1 MASLDGRRRAV
12 VALLLLAVAG
22 GLLRLALRAE
32 PVALPD
38 APPGRIACVSYTPF
52 YRPGESPLDPHVR
65 VSAARIEADLA
76 VLSRR
81 FGCVRTYSV
90 GQGMDQVPAIA
101 QRDGMQVLLGI
112 WLGRDPAANAR
123 EMTLGIATAR
133 AHRTAIRAIVV
144 GNEVLL
150 RGELP
155 ASAIATDLDQVRAAT
170 GLPVT
175 YADVW
180 EFWLQHPQLA
190 AHVDFVTIHILPYW
204 EDRPVAVGRA
214 VQHVAAVVSQVRAAF
229 PGKPM
234 LIGETGWPSRG
245 RAHQAAVP
253 SLVNEARFV
262 REFLLYAQQNHVP
275 YNLIEAFDQPWKRR
289 LEGTVGGYWG
299 LYDDARQPKFPL
311 HGPVTED
318 PQAWHAL
325 APAALLALAFALP
338 AWRRRRPHAW
348 ALRILAGFGSGLALA
363 AAWQQ
368 LADGARSALE
378 WVVGSAA
385 LAAMVVTVWI
395 LTARLARWIGD
406 DDAAPAVPVATLMLT
421 RMHCGWLIALAWLD
435 LLLVFDPR
443 YRDLPLALVAP
454 AALGFALLRIA
465 GLAPATARADRR
477 PQLLALG
484 IVLLAT
490 VIVLQERGL
499 NPWTWAWLGLNLL
512 LGSSLGRIRP
522 V

>member
-1 MASLDGRRRAV
+1 MTSLGARRRAV
-12 VALLLLAVAG
+12 VALLLIAVAG
-22 GLLRLALRAE
+22 GLLRLALRAT

-52 YRPGESPLDPHVR
+52 YRPGESPLDPHAR
-65 VSAARIEADLA
+65 VGAARIEADLA

-81 FGCVRTYSV
+81 FDCVRTYSV

-101 QRDGMQVLLGI
+101 QRNGMQVLLGI

-123 EMTLGIATAR
+123 EMALGIATAR
-133 AHRTAIRAIVV
+133 AHRAAIRAIVV

-155 ASAIATDLDQVRAAT
+155 ASAIAADLDRVRAAT

-180 EFWLQHPQLA
+180 EFWLQHPRLA

-204 EDRPVAVGRA
+204 EDHPVAVSQA
-214 VQHVAAVVSQVRAAF
+214 VPHIAAVVARVRAAF
-229 PGKPM
+229 PGKPV

-245 RAHQAAVP
+245 RVRQAAVP
-253 SLVNEARFV
+253 SLINEARFM
-262 REFLLYAQQNHVP
+262 REFLRYAHQEHVP

-311 HGPVTED
+311 QGPVAED
-318 PQAWHAL
+318 PRAWRAL
-325 APAALLALAFALP
+325 VPAALLALAFALA
-338 AWRRRRPHAW
+338 AWRRRWPER
-348 ALRILAGFGSGLALA
+348 ALRALAGFGSGLALA

-368 LADGARSALE
+368 LADGARGALE
-378 WVVGSAA
+378 WGAGSAA
-385 LAAMVVTVWI
+385 LAAMLATAWI
-395 LTARLARWIGD
+395 LAARLARRIGD
-406 DDAAPAVPVATLMLT
+406 ADAAPAMSASTPLLT
-421 RMHCGWLIALAWLD
+421 RLQGGWLIVLAWLD

-443 YRDLPLALVAP
+443 YRDLPLALIAP
-454 AALGFALLRIA
+454 VALGFVLLRVA
-465 GLAPATARADRR
+465 GLAPALAPADRR

-484 IVLLAT
+484 SASLAT
-490 VIVLQERGL
+490 ITVLQERGL
-499 NPWTWAWLGLNLL
+499 NPWAWAWLGLNLL
-512 LGSSLGRIRP
+512 LGSSLWRIR
-522 V
+522 VA

>member
-1 MASLDGRRRAV
+1 MTSLDARRLAV
-12 VALLLLAVAG
+12 VALLLIAVAG

-52 YRPGESPLDPHVR
+52 YRPGESPLDPVAHI
-65 VSAARIEADLA
+65 SAARIEADLA

-81 FGCVRTYSV
+81 FDCVRTYSV
-90 GQGMDQVPAIA
+90 GQGMDRVPAIA

-112 WLGRDPAANAR
+112 WLGRDPIANAR
-123 EMTLGIATAR
+123 EIALGIATAR
-133 AHRTAIRAIVV
+133 AHRAATRAIVV

-150 RGELP
+150 RGESP
-155 ASAIATDLDQVRAAT
+155 ASAIAADLDRVRAAT

-190 AHVDFVTIHILPYW
+190 THVDFVTIHILPYW
-204 EDRPVAVGRA
+204 EDDPVAVDQA
-214 VQHVAAVVSQVRAAF
+214 VQHVAAVVGQVRAAF
-229 PGKPM
+229 PGKPV

-245 RAHQAAVP
+245 RVRQAAVP
-253 SLVNEARFV
+253 SRVNEARFV

-318 PQAWHAL
+318 PRAWHAL

-338 AWRRRRPHAW
+338 AWRRRRHEQ

-378 WVVGSAA
+378 CAVGSAA
-385 LAAMVVTVWI
+385 LAAMLTSVWI
-395 LTARLARWIGD
+395 LTARLAHWIGD
-406 DDAAPAVPVATLMLT
+406 DDAAPAVPVATLLLT
-421 RMHCGWLIALAWLD
+421 RLQAGWLIALAWLD

-443 YRDLPLALVAP
+443 YRDLPLALLAP
-454 AALGFALLRIA
+454 MALGFALLRIA
-465 GLAPATARADRR
+465 GLAPVVPHTDRR

-484 IVLLAT
+484 IALLAV

-499 NPWTWAWLGLNLL
+499 NPWAWAWLGLNLL
-512 LGSSLGRIRP
+512 LGSSLGRVRHD
-522 V
+522 